1 MVLKTLDLLSS
12 RRSLEGGE
20 VGGMEGAAGGGGG
33 GRRNRMETVHSF
45 SCIDSIM
52 ESHNIEL
59 REDDDDN
66 DSRRKS
72 FKYVDCGTFPSH
84 ASDSIL

>member
-12 RRSLEGGE
+12 RRALEDS
-20 VGGMEGAAGGGGG
+20 GMEVAAGAGGGG
-33 GRRNRMETVHSF
+33 RKNRMEIVHSF

-59 REDDDDN
+59 REDDDDDN

-72 FKYVDCGTFPSH
+72 IKYVDFDYLFCSCQ
-84 ASDSIL
+84 